1 MKVFNIVC
9 IILFILFAA
18 VQYND
23 PDPYIWMPIYLFTA
37 LLCFLALKR
46 KFNPVLYVIGI
57 LVYSVYAAY
66 LFFQE
71 DGVLSWIQLHHS
83 ESIVE
88 SMKATKPWIEDT
100 REFFGLLI
108 LIVVLVINM
117 VWLSGSKKRN
127 ISASQGSDATA

>member
-1 MKVFNIVC
+1 M
-9 IILFILFAA
+9 
-18 VQYND
+18 QYND

-71 DGVLSWIQLHHS
+71 DGVLSWIQQHHS